1 MSSNAATPIY
11 TVHITGRRWLT
22 GDTFELRLNR
32 PEGFDFR
39 PGQKIGFADQGEG
52 REYTLLNGIPD
63 DELAICV
70 RLIPQGRFTPRLA
83 HARIGENFRIT
94 EATGRFTF
102 ESSAR
107 PPVLIATGTGI
118 APFVAFVRAGLRGFD
133 LLHGVRCEAE
143 LYYRAELSAAARRYI
158 PCISGDFTPEKNS
171 PAFAGHVD
179 ACLAARF
186 ETHPYD
192 FYLCGRTDMIR
203 DVTRL
208 IDQRFEGSF
217 VFSEAFF

>member
-1 MSSNAATPIY
+1 VPSNTVIPLY

-22 GDTFELRLNR
+22 DATFELRLKR
-32 PEGFDFR
+32 PDGFDFR
-39 PGQKIGFADQGEG
+39 PGQKIGFANQGEG
-52 REYTLLNGIPD
+52 REYTLLNGTPEA
-63 DELAICV
+63 ELAICV

-83 HARIGENFRIT
+83 HARIGETFRIT
-94 EATGRFTF
+94 AATGRFTF
-102 ESSAR
+102 EPSPR

-133 LLHGVRCEAE
+133 LLHGVRSETE
-143 LYYRAELSAAARRYI
+143 LYYRSELSAAARCYI
-158 PCISGDFTPEKNS
+158 PCISGGLAPEKNS
-171 PAFAGHVD
+171 RAFAGHVD
-179 ACLAARF
+179 ACLAERF

-208 IDQRFEGSF
+208 IDRRFEGSF